1 MISLVFPGQGSQTVG
16 MGSEFFNEF
25 KYVKE
30 LFQRADDALDQP
42 IGKLILDGPLEEL
55 NKTENT
61 QPSIFLISY
70 AIFEVLKKENK
81 INLEK
86 IKYFAGH
93 SLGEYSALA
102 CSGSLQFEETI
113 RLLKERGKAMQS
125 AVPDG
130 KGGML
135 AILKSNLEIV
145 NKILIENKNN
155 YKCFVANDNSEG
167 QIVISG
173 LNNDLEHFIEDL
185 KKKSIKNIKLP
196 VSAPFHCSLMK
207 PATDIMKNEIKNINL
222 KSPIRAII
230 SNVTAKE
237 TKDVSEIKQLL
248 VRQIENPVR
257 WRESILYLSKN
268 GVGKILE
275 IGPGKVLSGLIRR
288 IDKSISVGAINNLE
302 DMKNIN
308 LDDRF

>member
-308 LDDRF
+308 LDD

>member
-1 MISLVFPGQGSQTVG
+1 
-16 MGSEFFNEF
+16 
-25 KYVKE
+25 
-30 LFQRADDALDQP
+30 
-42 IGKLILDGPLEEL
+42 
-55 NKTENT
+55 
-61 QPSIFLISY
+61 
-70 AIFEVLKKENK
+70 
-81 INLEK
+81 
-86 IKYFAGH
+86 
-93 SLGEYSALA
+93 
-102 CSGSLQFEETI
+102 
-113 RLLKERGKAMQS
+113 MQS

-145 NKILIENKNN
+145 NNILIENKNN
-155 YKCFVANDNSEG
+155 YECFVANDNSEG

-173 LNNDLEHFIEDL
+173 LNNDLELLIEDL

-207 PATDIMKNEIKNINL
+207 PATNIMENEIKNINI

-257 WRESILYLSKN
+257 WRESVLYLSKN

-308 LDDRF
+308 LDD